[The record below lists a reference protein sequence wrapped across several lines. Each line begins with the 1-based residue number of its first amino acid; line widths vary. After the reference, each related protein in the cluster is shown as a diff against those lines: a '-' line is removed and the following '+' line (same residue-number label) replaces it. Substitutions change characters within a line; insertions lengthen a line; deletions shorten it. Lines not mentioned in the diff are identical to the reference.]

1 MGGNRCSPMKADL
14 NRSLLW
20 LRGTIDGGSYKR
32 SPHGQ
37 VITRKPDMSRVK
49 WSPKQEAHRARM
61 AEAVRYYRAIRDN
74 PEQAA
79 RYREL
84 AKAAGLSVS
93 AYVIGLR
100 MLETRPGGENPPKA
114 D

>member
-1 MGGNRCSPMKADL
+1 VKADL
-14 NRSLLW
+14 NRALVGI
-20 LRGTIDGGSYKR
+20 RGSIDGWSYKTTE
-32 SPHGQ
+32 HGQ
-37 VITRKPDMSRVK
+37 IITRKPDMSGVK

-61 AEAVRYYRAIRDN
+61 AEAVRHYRAIRDD

-100 MLETRPGGENPPKA
+100 MRETRPGAENPPEVG
-114 D
+114 

>member
-79 RYREL
+79 R
-84 AKAAGLSVS
+84 
-93 AYVIGLR
+93 
-100 MLETRPGGENPPKA
+100 
-114 D
+114 